1 MYRFCNF
8 SWESLISIS
17 LRQGWIELSADD
29 SAETMDSP
37 LSGVIRVS
45 SDRPLSL
52 FIYIFNANIPYI
64 FFVYENDLLFC
75 RVTITK
81 MELHQPFLVVSLF
94 PVGSRLL
101 SFRSWSPEIV
111 STSLQK
117 CLSLLVL
124 SLPLLLPPPF
134 PLSLHRPEIPIRSR
148 NSPNN
153 NSIFR

>member
-64 FFVYENDLLFC
+64 FFVYENDLFFLS
-75 RVTITK
+75 RYDYQNGITPTISRSF
-81 MELHQPFLVVSLF
+81 PFSSWISSAFFSIVVSRNC
-94 PVGSRLL
+94 VNK
-101 SFRSWSPEIV
+101 
-111 STSLQK
+111 STEM
-117 CLSLLVL
+117 
-124 SLPLLLPPPF
+124 SLPSSSF
-134 PLSLHRPEIPIRSR
+134 SSSSSSSSISSFSSSSR
-148 NSPNN
+148 NSHSFP
-153 NSIFR
+153 